1 MKRLALW
8 LFPAILIAGEARYA
22 RLGESQGNVE
32 VQLQAADAWLAAERN
47 LPLMESAWVR
57 TGASSRLE
65 IELDEGSAWRLG
77 PDSQGEISDYSRLST
92 GQRVTLLSLD
102 HGLAWFTGEPKG
114 NDSLSLAVPGAQV
127 IFILGARIRL
137 EAGESWSLISVIE
150 GKVRYSSPTAE
161 IDLLAGQTLR
171 LDPENPARFFLDREV
186 KAMDMDRW
194 SEVRDKAE
202 AAPISAGHVLEQ
214 YGLADLDAAGVW
226 IQTDEFGAA
235 WKPKVPDGW
244 VPFQNGRW
252 RWYDALGYT
261 WVSNDPWGWLPYHY
275 GRWAHRE
282 NLGWVWAPPL
292 STVFKPGEVY
302 WMRGAEL
309 AGWGPLAPGESWP
322 PSGPKGT
329 QPQQYSNAYTAYAA
343 FQQDARTVDPAG
355 FTARP
360 KDPLAALA
368 FTAALPSPAFLA
380 ARLDAVRPVLRAGS
394 TRLAPVIPGVTFQD
408 DWDSFTAPPPAPEP
422 EPPASQSPA
431 IVMQAPGPDGTPP
444 PPEQLIEQ
452 VPVYAGIVVVRPPR
466 NDKAPAQPVRAS
478 VQSTSPPPPP
488 PKQRPLP
495 APHRKTPMGQEE
507 AAIYGEVIKDVQ
519 SDNPV
524 KALQDLDTWS
534 RRFPNSDL
542 WNDRLCLYMQSY
554 SRLKPP
560 LPAKVVE
567 YGAELMSGDLK
578 TTLSD
583 PESILVVLYLMTV
596 NVGNIPNASK
606 GLLTLGNRAARE
618 LLAYAPEFFTPA
630 RKPAGTSDSDWAK
643 TRTDMEAVAKQALA
657 TIVMRVNGTPER
669 RIIPH

>member
-8 LFPAILIAGEARYA
+8 LFPAILFGAEARYA
-22 RLGESQGNVE
+22 RLGEFQGDVE
-32 VQLQAADAWLAAERN
+32 VQLQAADAWIPAERN
-47 LPLMESAWVR
+47 LPLMESTWVR
-57 TGASSRLE
+57 TGASSHLE
-65 IELDEGSAWRLG
+65 VELDEGSAWRLG

-92 GQRVTLLSLD
+92 GQRITLLSLD
-102 HGLAWFTGEPKG
+102 RGLAYFTGEPKG

-127 IFILGARIRL
+127 IFIRGARIRL
-137 EAGESWSLISVIE
+137 EAQERWSMVSVIE

-171 LDPENPARFFLDREV
+171 LEPENPARFLLDREV
-186 KAMDMDRW
+186 KPMDLDHW
-194 SEVRDKAE
+194 SEARDKAE
-202 AAPISAGHVLEQ
+202 AFSISAGHVLERN
-214 YGLADLDAAGVW
+214 GLADLDAAGAW
-226 IQTDEFGAA
+226 IQTDEFGAV
-235 WKPKVPDGW
+235 WKPKAPDGW

-261 WVSNDPWGWLPYHY
+261 WVSGDPWGWLPYHY

-282 NLGWVWAPPL
+282 NLGWVWAPSV

-309 AGWGPLAPGESWP
+309 AGWGPLAPGEMWP
-322 PSGPKGT
+322 PSGPEGA
-329 QPQQYSNAYTAYAA
+329 QPQQYSNAFTTYAA

-360 KDPLAALA
+360 KDPLAAA
-368 FTAALPSPAFLA
+368 PFTAALPSPAFTA
-380 ARLDAVRPVLRAGS
+380 ARLDAVRPMLRAGS
-394 TRLAPVIPGVTFQD
+394 TRVAPVIRGVTFQD
-408 DWDSFTAPPPAPEP
+408 DSDTFTAPPPMPEP
-422 EPPASQSPA
+422 EPAPQASQSRVIVLPNAPA
-431 IVMQAPGPDGTPP
+431 PEGTPP
-444 PPEQLIEQ
+444 PPPEQVIEQ

-466 NDKAPAQPVRAS
+466 NDKAPAQPLRAS
-478 VQSTSPPPPP
+478 VQAPPPPSP
-488 PKQRPLP
+488 PKRTPVPAP
-495 APHRKTPMGQEE
+495 APHRRNPMGREE
-507 AAIYGEVIKDVQ
+507 LAIYNEVIKDVQ

-542 WNDRLCLYMQSY
+542 WYDRLYLYMQSY
-554 SRLKPP
+554 SRMKPP
-560 LPAKVVE
+560 QPAKVVE

-606 GLLTLGNRAARE
+606 DLLALGNRAARE
-618 LLAYAPEFFTPA
+618 LLAYVPEFFTPA
-630 RKPAGTSDSDWAK
+630 RKPAGTSDADWAQ

-657 TIVMRVNGTPER
+657 TMAMRR
-669 RIIPH
+669 